1 MPYLAH
7 ADLTLPAVKVTE
19 DDEDELRA
27 RLSIL
32 VGEGPPPIGSD
43 DESEEQE
50 AAPVSVCE
58 TALPPLAALSPRSKL
73 WEELR
78 VAKEDERRLRAAYEA
93 EVARGADLRASLE
106 VQAGAETFPDWTSWR
121 CFTTKRFAEAVKR
134 TARSGL
140 VTAMICQNCN
150 GHTHPNLLREAR
162 MWMPLRAY
170 VEVAEFDGLLQ
181 LEHSVRSGDVAAVK
195 SFIRTQQGE
204 FLKIANRPV
213 DNLLSLGLQSYRRLD
228 MVKELIQGRCSAN
241 SVTEDGRSPL
251 HWAVSEVDS
260 ISPIVTRLLLCSRA
274 DHLQRDNRQLTPVD
288 CLKSRAARPD
298 VSSNV
303 KQIMSELLEHPTQQV
318 AVIEKERVLS
328 ACFADAS
335 CETVAFHT
343 DSAVGF
349 YSLRSAEVTM
359 RKVLSKPKAKSGLRG
374 MAVHRAR
381 GTLAV
386 LVELTG
392 NTPAKEMV
400 IVWPRGQLEDEEP
413 LQWCVQDDSSGT
425 SAGSMPSMIAMSR
438 LGDSPVVACRG
449 RGGQTMA
456 WRLHPSGAQLDAEM
470 VLVDEGGGAMAL
482 SCHGRWL
489 ALEESG
495 GLKVWALAGNSPE
508 AVACLKRRSCS
519 AIAVAETP
527 DSGTCLLAIAGGSEG
542 HVEVLR
548 VQADGYE
555 MVWRVP
561 PNTNSN
567 FRILSFCD
575 EDSGSLVAVQED
587 GLIMLSKLSESASTC
602 IFDDSALRTV
612 DTSPDKR
619 LMVTTIDNCF
629 RVFKVC

>member
-1 MPYLAH
+1 MPALAVGLE
-7 ADLTLPAVKVTE
+7 ALSKGVEVAFDARKQQKILCFNLALQVPLDDLLQAVASNEPGLGLKGGISRT
-19 DDEDELRA
+19 DELERQ
-27 RLSIL
+27 RL
-32 VGEGPPPIGSD
+32 P
-43 DESEEQE
+43 E
-50 AAPVSVCE
+50 AADKPSAWTDLEAPRKVELTPDRGS
-58 TALPPLAALSPRSKL
+58 AASPK
-73 WEELR
+73 
-78 VAKEDERRLRAAYEA
+78 
-93 EVARGADLRASLE
+93 
-106 VQAGAETFPDWTSWR
+106 
-121 CFTTKRFAEAVKR
+121 
-134 TARSGL
+134 
-140 VTAMICQNCN
+140 
-150 GHTHPNLLREAR
+150 
-162 MWMPLRAY
+162 
-170 VEVAEFDGLLQ
+170 VAEFDGLLQ

-413 LQWCVQDDSSGT
+413 LQWCVQ
-425 SAGSMPSMIAMSR
+425 AAKP
-438 LGDSPVVACRG
+438 
-449 RGGQTMA
+449 
-456 WRLHPSGAQLDAEM
+456 
-470 VLVDEGGGAMAL
+470 
-482 SCHGRWL
+482 
-489 ALEESG
+489 
-495 GLKVWALAGNSPE
+495 SPE
-508 AVACLKRRSCS
+508 SAKQGSTSCEHCS
-519 AIAVAETP
+519 Q
-527 DSGTCLLAIAGGSEG
+527 SLA
-542 HVEVLR
+542 R
-548 VQADGYE
+548 
-555 MVWRVP
+555 
-561 PNTNSN
+561 
-567 FRILSFCD
+567 
-575 EDSGSLVAVQED
+575 
-587 GLIMLSKLSESASTC
+587 
-602 IFDDSALRTV
+602 
-612 DTSPDKR
+612 
-619 LMVTTIDNCF
+619 
-629 RVFKVC
+629 